1 MVQWTYIS
9 LIHKKEKNEYFKK
22 EIKATMETKHSKVE
36 LLALVKKHNKTS
48 EHKIQNVD
56 KMKKQELHDVCVIH
70 SLILTEDKG
79 NKIMNLNNISKQ
91 ILMQNVEIHF
101 LKKKAQVPREV
112 MNMKKKE
119 LIDYITLND
128 IVYYTSEMIEDE
140 IKEIEKEKEQN
151 DEEEYYKNVIIY
163 NIIRYDNID
172 IEKITKSKEYVHDN
186 NLNTNLENY
195 QEYAKML
202 NEIYTSYEMFCKS
215 TGKEYVKDELKTFP
229 KILTKIR
236 NVIE

>member
-1 MVQWTYIS
+1 
-9 LIHKKEKNEYFKK
+9 
-22 EIKATMETKHSKVE
+22 MEAKYSKVE

-56 KMKKQELHDVCVIH
+56 KMKKHELYDVCVIH
-70 SLILTEDKG
+70 SLVHTDEKG

-91 ILMQNVEIHF
+91 ILMQNVEIYF
-101 LKKKAQVPREV
+101 LKKKEQVPREV
-112 MNMKKKE
+112 LNMKKKD
-119 LIDYITLND
+119 LIDYITLNN

-140 IKEIEKEKEQN
+140 IKQIEKENEKEK
-151 DEEEYYKNVIIY
+151 EEEYYKNIIIY

-172 IEKITKSKEYVHDN
+172 IKQINKSKEYVERN
-186 NLNTNLENY
+186 NLNTKLDNY

-202 NEIYTSYEMFCKS
+202 NDIYISFETFCKS
-215 TGKEYVKDELKTFP
+215 TGTEYEKDELKTFP